1 MAVTKGARKLGVDGG
16 IPVRGPDNPFPR
28 NAPRDIAPK
37 ARQLIDKVLDSGFTY
52 DMVADFEKALA
63 AACGVRYA
71 CGVSNCTAA
80 NHAAIAALDIGP
92 GDEVIVTPISDYG
105 SVAGILYEGATP
117 VFPDVDIHTGHIT
130 AEEVEK
136 VITPRTKAII
146 AVHFYGQM
154 CDMDP
159 LVKLAREHNVT
170 LIEDVA
176 QATLASYKGKRAGSI
191 GDIGTFSFNSSKLL
205 TTHTGGMV
213 ISNDEGIV
221 SAVKRFA
228 VDRGAVYTDGGA
240 RRYHPGPG
248 YNYRM
253 GLLEAA
259 VGLAQLE
266 TLEEQNQR
274 RVKLAER
281 LSDRLERIDGVIPP
295 QLDVEGSH
303 LYWLYHVQFE
313 PEKFRVGPDQ
323 IERAL
328 NAEGL
333 SGGFAMYYL
342 IPYSH
347 YFIKNREAEL
357 ERLVNA
363 RAHLERTYR
372 FGWTYKFTN
381 RDVDDIAEVFTRV
394 ADAYRA

>member
-1 MAVTKGARKLGVDGG
+1 MTITKGAGKLAVDGAK
-16 IPVRGPDNPFPR
+16 PLRGSDNPLPR
-28 NAPRDIAPK
+28 NVPRDIGPR
-37 ARQLIDKVLDSGFTY
+37 ARQLIDKVLESGFTY
-52 DMVADFEKALA
+52 NMVADFEKALA

-71 CGVSNCTAA
+71 CAVSNCTAA
-80 NHAAIAALDIGP
+80 NHSVIAALNIGP
-92 GDEVIVTPISDYG
+92 GDDVVVTPISDYG
-105 SVAGILYEGATP
+105 SVAGILYQGATP
-117 VFPDVDIHTGHIT
+117 VFPDVDLHTGLIT
-130 AEEVEK
+130 AAEVEK
-136 VITPRTKAII
+136 VITPRTRAII
-146 AVHFYGQM
+146 AVHFYGHM

-159 LVKLAREHNVT
+159 LVRLARKHNVK
-170 LIEDVA
+170 LVEDVA
-176 QATLASYKGKRAGSI
+176 QATMASYKGKRAGSV
-191 GDIGTFSFNSSKLL
+191 GDIGTFSFNASKLL
-205 TTHTGGMV
+205 TTYNGGMV
-213 ISNDEGIV
+213 ISDDEGVI

-228 VDRGAVYTDGGA
+228 IDRGAIYTDSGA
-240 RRYHPGPG
+240 RRYHPEPG

-253 GLLEAA
+253 GQLEAA
-259 VGLAQLE
+259 VGVAQLD
-266 TLEEQNQR
+266 TLEDQNLK
-274 RVKLAER
+274 RVKLAQR
-281 LSDRLERIDGVIPP
+281 LTEKLAQIDGVIPP
-295 QLDVEGSH
+295 RTEVPGSH

-342 IPYSH
+342 IPHSH

-372 FGWTYKFTN
+372 MGWTYKYAD
-381 RDVDDIAEVFTRV
+381 RDVDDIAEIFARV